1 LRSQL
6 AQFIRT
12 LLFTLFSVPSLSVI
26 MGMFS
31 RKSDREPREPRRNTE
46 DDGRNLVSSATDK
59 RNGLIN

>member
-1 LRSQL
+1 
-6 AQFIRT
+6 
-12 LLFTLFSVPSLSVI
+12 